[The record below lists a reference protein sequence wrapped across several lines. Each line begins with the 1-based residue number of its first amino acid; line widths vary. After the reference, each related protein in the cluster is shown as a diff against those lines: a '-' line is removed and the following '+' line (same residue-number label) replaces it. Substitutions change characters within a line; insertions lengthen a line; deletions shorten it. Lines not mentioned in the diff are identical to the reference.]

1 MEARTELGTYND
13 QVSALARAI
22 GQQIHELPLTGSA
35 TQCAA
40 IIRALR
46 DSAALRPLK
55 VRI

>member
-55 VRI
+55 VQI